1 MPLLLAQSANAYFL
15 PLSKTTNIRVIFALS
30 IPTPPSPRLTLVEE
44 GHYHHTASILHQPFA
59 RQALNGFPPLSRVG
73 RPNFFFSETKREEGK
88 RQGKKDR
95 LIAGYRCLR
104 SSPRKKTNTAP
115 EGAAKIE
122 G

>member
-1 MPLLLAQSANAYFL
+1 MKPKSAFST
-15 PLSKTTNIRVIFALS
+15 LSKTSNIRVIFALS

-44 GHYHHTASILHQPFA
+44 DHYHAASILHQPFA
-59 RQALNGFPPLSRVG
+59 RQALDRFPPLSRVG

-115 EGAAKIE
+115 EGAAEIE